1 MDVAQISVVPS
12 LSRTKAK
19 RTRFAGEALQY
30 VSVSDII
37 KIMETDAERMTPELL
52 RVLEGKKREL
62 DRHRPFPPEIVRN
75 LEEQFRLE
83 WTYNSNAIE
92 GNTLNLRETELVLNR
107 GLTIGKKSLREH
119 FEVLNHGEA
128 ITLLESV
135 LGKKKD
141 LSEELVLSLH
151 GLILKNIDDTEAG
164 RYRRS
169 NVMIIGAAHIP
180 PQAVKVPKLME
191 EFFGWY
197 QEQVHKLSP
206 PELAAW
212 VHYKFVH
219 IHPFTDGNGRTARLL
234 MNLVLMRSGYPP
246 AVILTVDRKRYY
258 RVLKEADRDRYSG
271 FLAFIGRSIDRS
283 LSIYLNALKSAATPS
298 ERHGYI
304 PLSEATQYCSYGIE
318 YLSYL
323 ARTGRLG
330 AVKIGSKWMTTR
342 EALEEYSTRIA
353 KAE

>member
-1 MDVAQISVVPS
+1 M
-12 LSRTKAK
+12 
-19 RTRFAGEALQY
+19 
-30 VSVSDII
+30 
-37 KIMETDAERMTPELL
+37 
-52 RVLEGKKREL
+52 
-62 DRHRPFPPEIVRN
+62 
-75 LEEQFRLE
+75 
-83 WTYNSNAIE
+83 
-92 GNTLNLRETELVLNR
+92 
-107 GLTIGKKSLREH
+107 
-119 FEVLNHGEA
+119 LNHGEA
-128 ITLLESV
+128 ITLLEGV

-151 GLILKNIDDTEAG
+151 RLILKNIDDAEAG

-169 NVMIIGAAHIP
+169 NVMIVGAAHIP

-197 QEQVHKLSP
+197 QEQAHILSP

-234 MNLVLMRSGYPP
+234 MNLVLMRNGYPP

-258 RVLKEADRDRYSG
+258 RVLKEADRDRFSG

-353 KAE
+353 KAD

>member
-1 MDVAQISVVPS
+1 
-12 LSRTKAK
+12 
-19 RTRFAGEALQY
+19 
-30 VSVSDII
+30 
-37 KIMETDAERMTPELL
+37 METDAERMAPELL
-52 RVLEGKKREL
+52 SVLEGKKREL

-151 GLILKNIDDTEAG
+151 RLILKNIDDAEAG

-169 NVMIIGAAHIP
+169 NVMIVGSAHIP
-180 PQAVKVPKLME
+180 LQAVKVPKLME
-191 EFFGWY
+191 EFFIWY
-197 QEQVHKLSP
+197 KEHAHTFSP

-234 MNLVLMRSGYPP
+234 MNLVLMRNGYPP

-258 RVLKEADRDRYSG
+258 RVLKEADLDRHSG

-283 LSIYLNALKSAATPS
+283 LSIYLNVLKSNTGESS
-298 ERHGYI
+298 ERYGYI
-304 PLSEATQYCSYGIE
+304 PLSEATQYCDYGIE

-342 EALEEYSTRIA
+342 ESLEEYKA
-353 KAE
+353 KVGDEPVDRKRSGESS

>member
-1 MDVAQISVVPS
+1 M
-12 LSRTKAK
+12 
-19 RTRFAGEALQY
+19 
-30 VSVSDII
+30 
-37 KIMETDAERMTPELL
+37 
-52 RVLEGKKREL
+52 
-62 DRHRPFPPEIVRN
+62 
-75 LEEQFRLE
+75 
-83 WTYNSNAIE
+83 
-92 GNTLNLRETELVLNR
+92 
-107 GLTIGKKSLREH
+107 
-119 FEVLNHGEA
+119 LNHGEA

-135 LGKKKD
+135 LRKKKD
-141 LSEELVLSLH
+141 LSEELVFSLH
-151 GLILKNIDDTEAG
+151 KLILKNIDDIEAG

-169 NVMIIGAAHIP
+169 NVMVVGAAHIP
-180 PQAVKVPKLME
+180 PQAVKVPKLMVK
-191 EFFGWY
+191 FFIRY
-197 QEQVHKLSP
+197 REQTHTLSV

-234 MNLVLMRSGYPP
+234 MNLVLMRNGYPP

-283 LSIYLNALKSAATPS
+283 LSIYLNALKSEVEPS

-304 PLSEATQYCSYGIE
+304 PLSEATQYCDYGIE

-330 AVKIGSKWMTTR
+330 AVKIGSRWMTTR
-342 EALEEYSTRIA
+342 EALEEYKA
-353 KAE
+353 KVEKEPS